1 MEEMNYRE
9 INLLRL
15 GFEKNTHQQSYG
27 MYKYG
32 SMWAVTFFLISE
44 LDDLEWIKYIKYLKS
59 QLIEAENNEKSSEL
73 YLSGRYSAQ
82 KEIKQKLL
90 DKLNHLRSDYQQ
102 QTQSKLGRVSNF
114 KYETELLAKIELL
127 KELIK

>member
-1 MEEMNYRE
+1 MTSRE
-9 INLLRL
+9 IELKRL

-32 SMWAVTFFLISE
+32 SMWTVTFYLISE

-59 QLIEAENNEKSSEL
+59 QLIEAEKELKQEEL
-73 YLSGRYSAQ
+73 YLLGRDSAK

-102 QTQSKLGRVSNF
+102 QIQSKMDRVSNF
-114 KYETELLAKIELL
+114 KYETELRAKINLL
-127 KELIK
+127 IEICKKV